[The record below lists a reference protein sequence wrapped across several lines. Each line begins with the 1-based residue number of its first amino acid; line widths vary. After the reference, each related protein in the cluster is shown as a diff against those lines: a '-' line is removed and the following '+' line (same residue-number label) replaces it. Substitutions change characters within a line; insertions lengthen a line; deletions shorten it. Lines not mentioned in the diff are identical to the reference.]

1 MAMRKQAGLFVLVVA
16 LLLPLAASAAP
27 AHHDSFDVTGTVFP
41 CPTHTYTIT
50 SGTLKIV
57 THTTEAASG
66 NTHFTAT
73 TTPNHVSL
81 VDENGTVYSLSGAIW
96 FAGDS
101 EEELLTAIHMLNRW
115 PRWGFRLVSTGRTLP
130 IRRADHLRFRE
141 LRASVS
147 GR

>member
-1 MAMRKQAGLFVLVVA
+1 MRKQAGLFVLVVA

-101 EEELLTAIHMLNRW
+101 EEELLTAIHMLNIVG
-115 PRWGFRLVSTGRTLP
+115 PGGVS
-130 IRRADHLRFRE
+130 D
-141 LRASVS
+141 
-147 GR
+147 

>member
-57 THTTEAASG
+57 THTTETASG

-81 VDENGTVYSLSGAIW
+81 LDARTEPSTHSAARSG
-96 FAGDS
+96 S
-101 EEELLTAIHMLNRW
+101 PVTA
-115 PRWGFRLVSTGRTLP
+115 
-130 IRRADHLRFRE
+130 RRN
-141 LRASVS
+141 S
-147 GR
+147 

>member
-81 VDENGTVYSLSGAIW
+81 VDEDGTVYSLSGAIW

-101 EEELLTAIHMLNRW
+101 EEELLTAIHMLNIVG
-115 PRWGFRLVSTGRTLP
+115 PGGVSDSFRLVE
-130 IRRADHLRFRE
+130 RFRFGE
-141 LRASVS
+141 LITFDFGSCELP
-147 GR
+147 

>member
-1 MAMRKQAGLFVLVVA
+1 LSSS

-27 AHHDSFDVTGTVFP
+27 APHDSFEVTGTVFP

-101 EEELLTAIHMLNRW
+101 EEELLTAIHMLNIVG
-115 PRWGFRLVSTGRTLP
+115 PGGVSDSFRLVE
-130 IRRADHLRFRE
+130 RFRFGE
-141 LRASVS
+141 LITFDFGSCELP
-147 GR
+147 